1 MAVACLPEMIRM
13 AICKRRDRIVVFR
26 VTDEEH
32 QQLQQACESSGN
44 RNLSEYVRLELLNR
58 VQSRK
63 ASRANI
69 AGLEKRLAELEA
81 GYVQTIK
88 KMQVPVPQTNTDDHD
103 LS

>member
-1 MAVACLPEMIRM
+1 M
-13 AICKRRDRIVVFR
+13 AILKRRDRIVVFR

-44 RNLSEYVRLELLNR
+44 RNLSEFVRLELLNK
-58 VQSRK
+58 VQGRK

-81 GYVQTIK
+81 SYVQAMKNIA
-88 KMQVPVPQTNTDDHD
+88 VPVGPENPDADD

>member
-1 MAVACLPEMIRM
+1 MS
-13 AICKRRDRIVVFR
+13 ICKRRDRIVVFR

-44 RNLSEYVRLELLNR
+44 RNLSEFVRLELLNR

-63 ASRANI
+63 AARANI
-69 AGLEKRLAELEA
+69 AGLEKRLSDLEA
-81 GYVQTIK
+81 SYIQAMKQI
-88 KMQVPVPQTNTDDHD
+88 QVPVCQGDSHAND